1 MIGRI
6 KLTSFF
12 VLSFFLISM
21 VFNSYIYAAITV
33 PTATTS
39 AATSVGE
46 TSATLN
52 GTVTAN
58 GGGTIT
64 EYGFRYC
71 VYGTGSYT
79 TVKTTGSINTNTPF
93 SKTITGLS
101 PGTKYSYYAYAKNSA
116 GESTAT
122 SSQTFTTQNR
132 VVAPTVTTS
141 AATSVGETS
150 AILNGT
156 VTANGGGTIT
166 EYGFRYCVYGTGNY
180 TTVKTT
186 GSINTN
192 TPFSKTITGLSPGTK
207 YSYYAYAKNSAGES
221 TATSSQTFTT
231 QNRVVAPTVTTSA
244 ATSVGETSAIL
255 NGTVTAN
262 GGGTITEYGFRYCV
276 YGTGNYTTVK
286 TTGSINTNTPFSK
299 TITGLSPGTKY
310 SYYAYAKNSAGE
322 STATSSQTFT
332 TQNRVVA
339 PTVTTSAAT
348 SVGETSA
355 ILNGT
360 VTANGGGTITEY
372 GFRYCVYGTGNYTTV
387 KTTGSINTNTPFNK
401 TITGLTPGTKYSYYA
416 YAKNSAG
423 ESTATSSQTF
433 TTQTAVVAPTV
444 TTSAATS
451 VGETSATLNGV
462 VDKNGGG
469 TITEYGFRYC
479 VYGTGNYTTVKTT
492 GSINT
497 NTPFEKT
504 ITGLTPGTKYSYYAY
519 AKNSAGESTVSSS
532 QYFTTQD
539 LASPPTVTTSA
550 ATSVGET
557 SATLNGVVDKNGG
570 ATITEYGFRYCVYG
584 TGNYTTV
591 KTTGSI
597 NTNTPFNKTITGLSQ
612 GTKYSYYAYAVNS
625 QEESTHNSSQYF
637 TTVTVPE
644 SFVITAPTGTIG
656 LGNNT
661 ITVQA
666 SGMTMAHIYVTV
678 TDPKG
683 TVYSVETQTGNSFS
697 KSYNFTSPG
706 TYTIHASGRTTVGI
720 VKSAASVQV
729 TVQNK
734 GTLAIT
740 APSSLYLGSH
750 IIKANATGI
759 TLDHIYVTVRDE
771 NNQLVYDNSQSGNS
785 IEASINF
792 ASSGNYTI
800 NATGCMTK
808 DSSGY
813 KIYADPVTVYAGGPV
828 SVNITKPAE
837 GDTVCAGEVT
847 IKATGTNCHHIFV
860 SSLNP
865 SGKDVVGA
873 AKPGNSFLGTYD
885 FEIPGK
891 YQIIA
896 TGCDKATASASGAKT
911 NHITR
916 NITVIPAPSI
926 NITAPTKTSFKLGET
941 INFKAVLSN
950 CHHFTVTM
958 NGNTIVGYQAG
969 GPSYTYNYSYK
980 PTKIGTYKFSV
991 SGRNTANDTDPGS
1004 KKVQDSITFSVG
1016 TPIADG
1022 WTFAVNPDKTVI
1034 GNATTFDASGTG
1046 SGVEIISYDWYFG
1059 DGTAQKGQKTAQ
1071 TSHTYTSPGEYTV
1084 TLQLNLAGGSSFN
1097 YTRQIKVVSR
1107 ELRFSPASFNFG
1119 STGGSATLKGPEVQF
1134 GGKKFNLFN
1143 LPIST
1148 EITLDDCIKVT
1159 YDAEEDKYIVS
1170 QGLTED
1176 SAEGYQ
1182 AVKKIVNMCGKTTDR
1197 DFYNSFRALQKKLR
1211 SKKISLG
1218 IEYSSY
1224 TFGYMEFNNING
1236 QYKCTDGGIL
1246 VVASADA
1253 SLSYPLPPAPVVY
1266 VKVGVEAEATGKLNL
1281 KVLESGQID
1290 VSSILGLNAGLYG
1303 GLGAGKDKWVNAEG
1317 GIKGIIET
1325 ELAIP
1330 VVSLEKSFKAQASLD
1345 LYFKYQA
1352 LLFVNGEHTWKLKK
1366 CELWPPK
1373 DRAMLAAEGIC
1384 IGPNDMVL
1392 MPRDYLN
1399 TVGTSTARTLQSLS
1413 PTSSDL
1419 TTIKSSVFPYGAP
1432 QLLSLGGNRQLLIW
1446 IDDDTTRSLA
1456 NRTSLM
1462 YSIFDGSFWST
1473 PQFVND
1479 DGTADFCPRA
1489 IALGEQVYLTW
1500 QNANTTFADTV
1511 TLEEMAQATD
1521 LSYARFNGTSFTDV
1535 ISLTDSV
1542 NTISEMLPTIAAQG
1556 DEVSISWV
1564 ENTANDSFGVNGTNS
1579 IIKRTAIAGLW
1590 GERETLTS
1598 GVPMITGLDSCYHNG
1613 SYLLAYVTDMDGDVT
1628 TNIDTEVYL
1637 IKDVSL
1643 VRVTDDTVE
1652 DSGVQFVKQGTTAE
1666 VYWQAGSDIK
1676 YINPDA
1682 VGNIKTLAIAASTD
1696 KMRNMQVLKNDNGD
1710 QVLMWEQAEGFIN
1723 ELYGSY
1729 NDSATGVWGG
1739 PIQLTNIGNNIRQS
1753 SAYLDNDNK
1762 IRTAFGLAQVLEVN
1776 DTNNEPYGNT
1786 DLVVGSISKET
1797 NLSII
1802 DGISYNHDL
1811 VQPDATINLNM
1822 MIKNNG
1828 ALPVNQVAV
1837 YLLDTDQTVLSTQT
1851 IEISLASGESGEIEI
1866 PYTMPSSLTKSEI
1879 TVQLSPIGA
1888 TDIDTSDNSVAVTI
1902 GLADLTLQNA
1912 AVLGE
1917 NTPNRI
1923 QIDVHNQGYDDA
1935 SNIVVTMKQSSE
1947 NSEILVTQDIA
1958 SLSAGASQTV
1968 IFDLDSSW
1976 IDFTSEQD
1984 DKMFFIDLTSDSI
1997 EGSYGN
2003 NTITVIVSPPYVMD
2017 ISLNQASLE
2026 LASGDS
2032 ARLEATVYPMEAVN
2046 QHILWVSGDEAIA
2059 TVDETGLVSALK
2071 AGESKITA
2079 VTIDGNKMATCN
2091 VNVTTSTPQEST
2103 LTALPSNVSESDYF
2117 NQTFT
2122 LTLSLGSFIDDI
2134 NSSHIT
2140 IGGDFAGLT
2149 IDSVTRDSSNTV
2161 TVQISGVLIK
2171 NMGNGTITVSSEAV
2185 GGINSISADVLINAS
2200 NAICAYKSTSR
2211 IDAPLNVNS
2220 TSTITLTLKD
2230 ADGNLITNTS
2240 KDINIVVTITNEDST
2255 TEEQYIVAG
2264 EICTST
2270 ATVPF
2275 TGTTDDNGQIL
2286 FDVQLPPTIDTGD
2299 RILIQAQTNIG
2310 GNIGIGF
2317 VYPVADHCFIATAA
2331 FGSKIEPAV
2340 ILLRQ
2345 FRDRCLLTNSLG
2357 QVFVQFYYYHS
2368 PPIAAFIARSEPM
2381 KLLVRILL
2389 LPLIAIAYTILHP
2402 VSLGVLACLFIFGLL
2417 YRRKIRLE

>member
-1 MIGRI
+1 
-6 KLTSFF
+6 
-12 VLSFFLISM
+12 
-21 VFNSYIYAAITV
+21 
-33 PTATTS
+33 
-39 AATSVGE
+39 
-46 TSATLN
+46 
-52 GTVTAN
+52 
-58 GGGTIT
+58 
-64 EYGFRYC
+64 
-71 VYGTGSYT
+71 
-79 TVKTTGSINTNTPF
+79 
-93 SKTITGLS
+93 
-101 PGTKYSYYAYAKNSA
+101 
-116 GESTAT
+116 
-122 SSQTFTTQNR
+122 
-132 VVAPTVTTS
+132 
-141 AATSVGETS
+141 
-150 AILNGT
+150 
-156 VTANGGGTIT
+156 
-166 EYGFRYCVYGTGNY
+166 
-180 TTVKTT
+180 
-186 GSINTN
+186 
-192 TPFSKTITGLSPGTK
+192 
-207 YSYYAYAKNSAGES
+207 
-221 TATSSQTFTT
+221 
-231 QNRVVAPTVTTSA
+231 
-244 ATSVGETSAIL
+244 
-255 NGTVTAN
+255 
-262 GGGTITEYGFRYCV
+262 
-276 YGTGNYTTVK
+276 
-286 TTGSINTNTPFSK
+286 
-299 TITGLSPGTKY
+299 
-310 SYYAYAKNSAGE
+310 
-322 STATSSQTFT
+322 
-332 TQNRVVA
+332 
-339 PTVTTSAAT
+339 
-348 SVGETSA
+348 
-355 ILNGT
+355 
-360 VTANGGGTITEY
+360 
-372 GFRYCVYGTGNYTTV
+372 
-387 KTTGSINTNTPFNK
+387 
-401 TITGLTPGTKYSYYA
+401 
-416 YAKNSAG
+416 
-423 ESTATSSQTF
+423 
-433 TTQTAVVAPTV
+433 
-444 TTSAATS
+444 
-451 VGETSATLNGV
+451 
-462 VDKNGGG
+462 
-469 TITEYGFRYC
+469 
-479 VYGTGNYTTVKTT
+479 
-492 GSINT
+492 
-497 NTPFEKT
+497 
-504 ITGLTPGTKYSYYAY
+504 
-519 AKNSAGESTVSSS
+519 
-532 QYFTTQD
+532 
-539 LASPPTVTTSA
+539 
-550 ATSVGET
+550 
-557 SATLNGVVDKNGG
+557 
-570 ATITEYGFRYCVYG
+570 
-584 TGNYTTV
+584 
-591 KTTGSI
+591 
-597 NTNTPFNKTITGLSQ
+597 
-612 GTKYSYYAYAVNS
+612 
-625 QEESTHNSSQYF
+625 
-637 TTVTVPE
+637 
-644 SFVITAPTGTIG
+644 
-656 LGNNT
+656 
-661 ITVQA
+661 
-666 SGMTMAHIYVTV
+666 MAHIYVSV

-683 TVYSVETQTGNSFS
+683 TVYSVETQTGNNFS

-720 VKSAASVQV
+720 VKSATSVQV
-729 TVQNK
+729 TVQNN
-734 GTLAIT
+734 GTFAIT
-740 APSSLYLGSH
+740 APSSFNLGSH

-759 TLDHIYVTVRDE
+759 TLDHIYVTVKDE
-771 NNQLVYDNSQSGNS
+771 NNQLVYDKSQSGNS
-785 IEASINF
+785 FEASVNF
-792 ASSGNYTI
+792 ASSGNHTI

-969 GPSYTYNYSYK
+969 GPSYTYNYSYT
-980 PTKIGTYKFSV
+980 PTKVGTYKFSV

-1034 GNATTFDASGTG
+1034 GNVTNFDASGTG
-1046 SGVEIISYDWYFG
+1046 SGVQIVSYDWYFG
-1059 DGTAQKGQKTAQ
+1059 DGTAQKGQITAQ

-1084 TLQLNLAGGSSFN
+1084 TLYLNLAGGSSFN

-1182 AVKKIVNMCGKTTDR
+1182 AVKKMVNMCGKTTDR

-1330 VVSLEKSFKAQASLD
+1330 VVSLEKSFKAEASLD

-1462 YSIFDGSFWST
+1462 YSVFDGSLWSI

-1479 DGTADFCPRA
+1479 DGTADFCPQA
-1489 IALGEQVYLTW
+1489 VALDGQVYLTW
-1500 QNANTTFADTV
+1500 QNANTTFTDTV
-1511 TLEEMAQATD
+1511 TLEEMAQAID
-1521 LSYARFNGTSFTDV
+1521 LSYARFDGTSFADIT
-1535 ISLTDSV
+1535 SLADSF
-1542 NTISEMLPTIAAQG
+1542 NTISEMLPIIAAQG
-1556 DEVSISWV
+1556 DEVSVSWV

-1590 GERETLTS
+1590 GEREILTS
-1598 GVPMITGLDSCYHNG
+1598 RIPMITGVDSCCHNG
-1613 SYLLAYVTDMDGDVT
+1613 SYLLAYVTDTDGDVT
-1628 TNIDTEVYL
+1628 TSSDTEVYL
-1637 IKDVSL
+1637 IRDASL
-1643 VRVTDDTVE
+1643 IRVTDDSVE
-1652 DSGVQFVKQGTTAE
+1652 DSGVQFVKQGTAAQL
-1666 VYWQAGSDIK
+1666 YWQAGSDIK
-1676 YINPDA
+1676 YISPDA
-1682 VGNIKTLAIAASTD
+1682 PGNINTLAVAASTD

-1710 QVLMWEQAEGFIN
+1710 QVLIWEQAEGFIN

-1729 NDSATGVWGG
+1729 YDSATGTWGG
-1739 PIQLTNIGNNIRQS
+1739 PIQLTDTGKNIRQS

-1762 IRTAFGLAQVLEVN
+1762 IRTAFDLAQVLEIN
-1776 DTNNEPYGNT
+1776 DSNNEPYGNT

-1811 VQPDATINLNM
+1811 VQPDATINLTM

-1828 ALPVNQVAV
+1828 AMPVTQVAV
-1837 YLLDTDQTVLSTQT
+1837 DLLDTDQTVLSTQT
-1851 IEISLASGESGEIEI
+1851 IEISLASGESKEIEI
-1866 PYTMPSSLTKSEI
+1866 PCTLPSSLTKSEI
-1879 TVQLSPIGA
+1879 TAQLRPIGA

-1902 GLADLTLQNA
+1902 GLADLTSQNA
-1912 AVLGE
+1912 SVLGG

-1923 QIDVHNQGYDDA
+1923 QIDVQNQGYDDA
-1935 SNIVVTMKQSSE
+1935 SNIVVTMKQSTE
-1947 NSEILVTQDIA
+1947 NSEILATQDIA

-2003 NTITVIVSPPYVMD
+2003 NSSTVIVAPPHVTD
-2017 ISLNQASLE
+2017 VSLDQATLE
-2026 LASGDS
+2026 LASGNS
-2032 ARLEATVYPMEAVN
+2032 ARLAATVYPMEAVN
-2046 QHILWVSGDEAIA
+2046 QRILWVSEDESIA

-2079 VTIDGNKMATCN
+2079 VTVDGNNMATCN
-2091 VNVTTSTPQEST
+2091 VNVTTSTSQEST

-2161 TVQISGVLIK
+2161 TVQISGILIK
-2171 NMGNGTITVSSEAV
+2171 NMGNGTITISSEAV
-2185 GGINSISADVLINAS
+2185 GGINLISADVLINAS

-2264 EICTST
+2264 KTCTST

-2275 TGTTDDNGQIL
+2275 TGATDDNGQIS

-2310 GNIGIGF
+2310 GNVGIGF
-2317 VYPVADHCFIATAA
+2317 VYPVADDCFIATAA

-2357 QVFVQFYYYHS
+2357 QAFVQFYYHYS
-2368 PPIAAFIARSEPM
+2368 PPIAVFIARSEPL
-2381 KLLVRILL
+2381 KVLVRILL
-2389 LPLIAIAYTILHP
+2389 LPFIAVAYTILHP
-2402 VSLGVLACLFIFGLL
+2402 VFFGVLFCLFSLGLL
-2417 YRRKIRLE
+2417 YRRKVRLE